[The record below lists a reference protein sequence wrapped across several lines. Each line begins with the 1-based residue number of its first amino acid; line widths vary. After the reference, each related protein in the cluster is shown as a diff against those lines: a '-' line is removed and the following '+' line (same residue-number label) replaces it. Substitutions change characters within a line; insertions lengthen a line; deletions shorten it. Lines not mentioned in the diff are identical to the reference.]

1 MSGSKALFLPVLLD
15 RLTDEFPDRRS
26 EVRKIGISRA
36 EYYNAVIRDISWLLN
51 STQLESD
58 VASQLPQR
66 VRDSTLNYGLVPIS
80 GRRFSE
86 LDLPGI
92 AESIK
97 RAISTFETRVLAD
110 TISVTPFYD
119 PVSEAH
125 NLAVFEISA
134 KLWFEPSPID
144 LRVRTEL
151 DMEAGHAVVV
161 GR

>member
-1 MSGSKALFLPVLLD
+1 MSGNKVLFMPVLLD

-26 EVRKIGISRA
+26 ETRKIGISRT

-51 STQLESD
+51 STQFEADLGFE
-58 VASQLPQR
+58 LPPR
-66 VRDSTLNYGLVPIS
+66 VKDSTLNYGLVPIS

-86 LDLPGI
+86 LDLPEI

-97 RAISTFETRVLAD
+97 HAITTFETRILAE
-110 TISVTPFYD
+110 TISVVPFYD
-119 PVSEAH
+119 PVSQAH

-151 DMEAGHAVVV
+151 DMEAGHAIVV